1 MLSSKAKIIGLN
13 ESRKLS
19 STEFIEADRSLR
31 AENQQRD
38 KLILADGKEELDRR
52 RNELAAD
59 DERLLT

>member
-31 AENQQRD
+31 AENQQRE

>member
-31 AENQQRD
+31 AENQQRE
-38 KLILADGKEELDRR
+38 KLILAEGKEELDRR